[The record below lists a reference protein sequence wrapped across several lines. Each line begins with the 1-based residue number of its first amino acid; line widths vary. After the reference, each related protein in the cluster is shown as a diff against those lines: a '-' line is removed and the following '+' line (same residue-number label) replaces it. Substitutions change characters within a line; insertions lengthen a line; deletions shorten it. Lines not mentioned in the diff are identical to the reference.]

1 MTPRPQPLIIYIFD
15 EDDMRSQGCKDFK
28 GEGYYWSYGDQDGI
42 WDATPE
48 GPFKTTIAAYAD
60 YARGEEKDE

>member
-1 MTPRPQPLIIYIFD
+1 MRRPQPLIVYI
-15 EDDMRSQGCKDFK
+15 EDAEDIRIQGASFSDFK
-28 GEGYYWSYGDQDGI
+28 GEGYYWSYGDEDGI

-60 YARGEEKDE
+60 YAKGDSDE